1 VLFAFRTISP
11 FYRIPWNSNAQAEK
25 KTLPGPLGGVF
36 RPLWVTP
43 SNTRCKNEGTI
54 IETVPLP
61 GSGIGTGF
69 PFAQRAL
76 FIIMKHELFRFEKTR
91 HIDIRFLLELRID

>member
-1 VLFAFRTISP
+1 MELERSGRKENSSRTSRRRLQATLGYPVEHSLFR
-11 FYRIPWNSNAQAEK
+11 
-25 KTLPGPLGGVF
+25 
-36 RPLWVTP
+36 
-43 SNTRCKNEGTI
+43 NEGTI

-76 FIIMKHELFRFEKTR
+76 FISK
-91 HIDIRFLLELRID
+91 